1 MSVLEKGRG
10 SARKNSWKATD
21 DLGLPNQNS
30 RLEEHSIFGYR
41 DEGWQ
46 GGDLIATCRGRKFWS
61 AGLG

>member
-30 RLEEHSIFGYR
+30 RLEEHSIFG
-41 DEGWQ
+41 
-46 GGDLIATCRGRKFWS
+46 
-61 AGLG
+61 